1 MICSEEEADQAL
13 TELTRIIHQLV
24 EKPNKKYRCE
34 DLISAA
40 AAFVG
45 EACLR
50 RAADFEVDGHEL
62 EPGAAVFSRDIN
74 VALCGDRT
82 EWPDIP
88 KASAFGRVFHVLT
101 TDPDS
106 PWPVAA
112 FPEVADIFRRYARAR
127 RAGVPGDAR
136 GKTVLGIPEKNL
148 PVLAPLN
155 AAYEIRQMV
164 VDAFPPQLLEIDI
177 VGLIAE
183 MALLKVLMIVRP
195 HIDPRIALAL
205 ALGTMNAT
213 AKTAPLLHLHVA
225 EWQRS
230 QARRA

>member
-1 MICSEEEADQAL
+1 MICSEDEADQAL
-13 TELTRIIHQLV
+13 TELTAIIHQLV
-24 EKPNKKYRCE
+24 EKPDRKYRCE
-34 DLISAA
+34 DLISGA

-50 RAADFEVDGHEL
+50 RAAEFEVDSHDL
-62 EPGAAVFSRDIN
+62 DPGAPVFSRDIN
-74 VALCGDRT
+74 VALCGDRV

-101 TDPDS
+101 TDPEA

-112 FPEVADIFRRYARAR
+112 FPDVAGIFQRYARAR

-136 GKTVLGIPEKNL
+136 GKTVLAIPEKSL

-155 AAYEIRQMV
+155 AAYEIRQKV
-164 VDAFPPQLLEIDI
+164 VAKFPAQLLLVDVI
-177 VGLIAE
+177 GLIAE
-183 MALLKVLMIVRP
+183 MALLKILMIVRP

-205 ALGTMNAT
+205 ALATMNAT
-213 AKTAPLLHLHVA
+213 AKTAPLLPVHVA

>member
-13 TELTRIIHQLV
+13 VELTRIIHQLV

-50 RAADFEVDGHEL
+50 RAAEFEVDCHEFD
-62 EPGAAVFSRDIN
+62 PGDPVFSRGIN

-88 KASAFGRVFHVLT
+88 KASAYGRAFHVLT
-101 TDPDS
+101 TDPDA
-106 PWPVAA
+106 PWPVAS
-112 FPEVADIFRRYARAR
+112 FPDVADIFRRYARAR
-127 RAGVPGDAR
+127 REGVPGDAR

-148 PVLAPLN
+148 PTQAPLN
-155 AAYEIRQMV
+155 IAYEIREKV
-164 VDAFPPQLLEIDI
+164 VDTFPEHLLGVDV

-183 MALLKVLMIVRP
+183 MTLLKILMIVRP
-195 HIDPRIALAL
+195 HIDPRIALSL

-213 AKTAPLLHLHVA
+213 AKTAPLLSMHVA